1 MNMWHHEYDNL
12 TLTNVQAGLVLSEV
26 VSVNGMDSLGWMLSQ
41 TAVDLL
47 KKLLAELVLSRAKS
61 TTEGREESAIFD
73 TRGDSHND
81 EKMERAISAT
91 LWATFG
97 LSCSGVVV
105 DNYNYDYDDY
115 DYDDQDYDD

>member
-97 LSCSGVVV
+97 LSW
-105 DNYNYDYDDY
+105 
-115 DYDDQDYDD
+115 